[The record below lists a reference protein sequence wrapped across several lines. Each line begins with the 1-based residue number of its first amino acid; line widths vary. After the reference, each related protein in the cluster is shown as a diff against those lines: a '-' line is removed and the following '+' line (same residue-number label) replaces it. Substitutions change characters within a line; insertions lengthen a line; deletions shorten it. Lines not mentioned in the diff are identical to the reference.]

1 MSTYAI
7 HGESET
13 RNGFPPKTH
22 FGSKSLST
30 VREYLSTLYL
40 GKLTTAQKMSDI
52 SIGSAKSSDFFVPP
66 VNKDPLVVLLFVAYD
81 LIQSIP
87 RFGL

>member
-1 MSTYAI
+1 MSTNAI
-7 HGESET
+7 HGENEA
-13 RNGFPPKTH
+13 RNEFPPKTH

-30 VREYLSTLYL
+30 VRKYLSTFFL
-40 GKLTTAQKMSDI
+40 GKLTTIQKMSDI
-52 SIGSAKSSDFFVPP
+52 SIESAKSSDFFVPP

-81 LIQSIP
+81 LIQFIP